1 MVVFDLFSCF
11 LGTDSHICAVF
22 SLKKQDVILKHKA
35 LFYKTLN
42 YQALTP
48 LLPYRNGW
56 IKIYAISKKSLENN
70 SLPSNIQQRKSKKVK
85 SLRNQRLRLKVF

>member
-42 YQALTP
+42 YQPLTP

-70 SLPSNIQQRKSKKVK
+70 SLQSNLQRKKSKKVK
-85 SLRNQRLRLKVF
+85 SLKNQLLRLKRF